1 MLQQLSQGIAARL
14 HGTAVHGKR
23 GWKREISVLL
33 KYQTEDGA
41 ANVDCASVD
50 CTFNHD
56 FNSDTCRPKYDSL
69 ANAVCLTFIV
79 EMS

>member
-23 GWKREISVLL
+23 GWKREIRVLL

-41 ANVDCASVD
+41 ANVV
-50 CTFNHD
+50 
-56 FNSDTCRPKYDSL
+56 
-69 ANAVCLTFIV
+69 VQVLTVLSIMILIRIHADPSMTV
-79 EMS
+79 